1 MNIHPY
7 MFNTN
12 DRKCEHKI
20 CECVSV
26 SKFSFSAGNDSIM
39 LMISLSCERYRK
51 FDESPRLFR
60 YFVMFVRDLIC
71 ICVEIDA
78 FLLK

>member
-1 MNIHPY
+1 MNIQPY

-12 DRKCEHKI
+12 DRKCVHKI

-39 LMISLSCERYRK
+39 LMISLSFERYRK

-60 YFVMFVRDLIC
+60 HSVLCERFDMFLRGD
-71 ICVEIDA
+71 
-78 FLLK
+78 